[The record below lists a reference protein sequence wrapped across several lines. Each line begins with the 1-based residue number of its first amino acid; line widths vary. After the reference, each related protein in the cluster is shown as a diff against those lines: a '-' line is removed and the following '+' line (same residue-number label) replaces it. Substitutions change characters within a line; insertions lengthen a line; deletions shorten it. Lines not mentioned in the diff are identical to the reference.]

1 MKLLMGGAGRAGRAE
16 SASHTG
22 RDVGVRAAQ
31 AIVGQVGVRAA
42 PAIVGQVRRAEK
54 NGKAGKAGRAGRI
67 GEGLSR
73 IFFWV
78 LVGN

>member
-16 SASHTG
+16 KAG
-22 RDVGVRAAQ
+22 RAG
-31 AIVGQVGVRAA
+31 
-42 PAIVGQVRRAEK
+42 RAEK
-54 NGKAGKAGRAGRI
+54 NGKAGRAGKIGRAETGGT
-67 GEGLSR
+67 GETSGNRLSK